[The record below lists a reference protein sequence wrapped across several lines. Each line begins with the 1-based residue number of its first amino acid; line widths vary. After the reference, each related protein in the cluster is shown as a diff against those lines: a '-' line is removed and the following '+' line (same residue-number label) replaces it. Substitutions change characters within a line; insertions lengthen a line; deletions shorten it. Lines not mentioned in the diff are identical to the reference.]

1 MFSEQGGE
9 FKRLRDSQFRE
20 MNLALSTKEVSRRH
34 FHYINLLELDLE
46 GFVEQQAVADEET
59 KYYRGKH
66 PNQKASRRPRRA
78 RVPVGRVG

>member
-20 MNLALSTKEVSRRH
+20 MNLALSTKEVNRRH

-46 GFVEQQAVADEET
+46 GFAEQQAVADEET
-59 KYYRGKH
+59 RYYRGEH
-66 PNQKASRRPRRA
+66 PNQKPSRRPRRA

>member
-34 FHYINLLELDLE
+34 FHYINLLGLDME
-46 GFVEQQAVADEET
+46 GFREGQAVCDEET
-59 KYYRGKH
+59 RYYRGEH
-66 PNQKASRRPRRA
+66 PNQKATRRPRRA
-78 RVPVGRVG
+78 RVPIGRLE